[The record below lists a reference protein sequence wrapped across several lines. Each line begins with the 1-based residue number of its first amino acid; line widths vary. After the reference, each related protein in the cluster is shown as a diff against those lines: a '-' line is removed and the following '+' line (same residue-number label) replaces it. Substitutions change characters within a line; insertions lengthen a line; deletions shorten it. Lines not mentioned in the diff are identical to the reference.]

1 MQGPAALQD
10 QPEIREMKAENDLYS
25 VSATFSLN
33 NKPMNPLWNWT
44 RVPQVNVTA
53 RAMLPSTSV
62 IQFTLGAPEDLE
74 LQLRHA
80 LAV

>member
-1 MQGPAALQD
+1 MQEK
-10 QPEIREMKAENDLYS
+10 PEIREMKAENDLYS

-44 RVPQVNVTA
+44 RVPEVHVTA

-62 IQFTLGAPEDLE
+62 IQFTLGAPALH
-74 LQLRHA
+74 LRT
-80 LAV
+80 